1 MPFKAGANPDLLV
14 SSTIAT
20 MPPAETFPVPEQLPG
35 EPHHPRLSALP
46 FTARL
51 LLRGLGV
58 GLLLGL
64 TLGWWPLYGLGVLIW
79 GRPPNVPRVAQVAR
93 YLRLIVTVAPPP
105 PGLPVLVRVRLL
117 FAVLRKVAVIPVWG
131 SAWLLDELL
140 YGRAL
145 DRTPIVAP
153 LIEISAARSGST
165 QLARYLEQ
173 DPHLAAPSFLQS
185 VFPYLWLW
193 RIAPHTLGRF
203 IDRETVRHKMET
215 SMPPEF
221 LQRHEGDPFLTDTFD
236 AALYIAHL
244 NHLAPL
250 LGPDV
255 LAEDFGFAGPAP
267 HNQRLWEHDFVSLL
281 DRIGR
286 KTLLYAG
293 PAPDGRPRRF
303 FVKGHFLSA
312 AEALS
317 RRFPDARFVTMIR
330 EPAPRLQS
338 CVNFLR
344 ANPTEA
350 TIGQVPWAWLAAGLL
365 RSETAYCEQEQAW
378 FTRNDGP
385 RRCVLRFSEYVRD
398 LEGTMRKVY
407 CECLDTEELP
417 PHVPSQHPPRRR
429 TQYLL
434 DRSLAQVGVNEAE
447 LEARLGS
454 YIAWCREGS

>member
-1 MPFKAGANPDLLV
+1 M
-14 SSTIAT
+14 AT
-20 MPPAETFPVPEQLPG
+20 PPLSEILPVPEQLPG
-35 EPHHPRLSALP
+35 EPHHPGLSALP

-64 TLGWWPLYGLGVLIW
+64 TLGLWPLYGLGVLIW
-79 GRPPNVPRVAQVAR
+79 GRPPNVPRLAQVAR
-93 YLRLIVTVAPPP
+93 YLRLIATVRPPP
-105 PGLPVLVRVRLL
+105 PGLPVLVRLRLL
-117 FAVLRKVAVIPVWG
+117 LAVLRKVAVTPVWG
-131 SAWLLDELL
+131 LAWLLDELL

-173 DPHLAAPSFLQS
+173 DPQLAAPSFLQS

-203 IDRETVRHKMET
+203 IDREAVRRKLESM
-215 SMPPEF
+215 MPPEF
-221 LQRHEGDPFLTDTFD
+221 LERHEGDPFLTDTFD
-236 AALYIAHL
+236 VALYTAHL
-244 NHLAPL
+244 NHLALL

-255 LAEDFGFAGPAP
+255 LVEDFGFAGPAP

-293 PAPDGRPRRF
+293 PAPDGGPRRF
-303 FVKGHFLSA
+303 FVKGHFLCA

-317 RRFPDARFVTMIR
+317 RRFPDARFLTMIR

-338 CVNFLR
+338 SVNFLR
-344 ANPTEA
+344 ANPMDA
-350 TIGQVPWAWLAAGLL
+350 TIGQVPWAWLGAGLL

-398 LEGTMRKVY
+398 LEGAMHKVY
-407 CECLDTEELP
+407 RECLDTEALP
-417 PHVPSQHPPRRR
+417 PHVPREHPPRKR

-434 DRSLAQVGVNEAE
+434 DRSLAQVGVSETE
-447 LEARLGS
+447 LDARLAP
-454 YIAWCREGS
+454 YIAWCRQGS

>member
-1 MPFKAGANPDLLV
+1 MAPTPLLETVAV
-14 SSTIAT
+14 SE
-20 MPPAETFPVPEQLPG
+20 PLPG
-35 EPHHPRLSALP
+35 EPHRPGLPPLP
-46 FTARL
+46 FMGRL

-64 TLGWWPLYGLGVLIW
+64 TLPLWPLYGLGVLVW
-79 GRPPNVPRVAQVAR
+79 GRPPNVPRMTQVAR
-93 YLRLIVTVAPPP
+93 YLRLIVTVRPPP
-105 PGLPVLVRVRLL
+105 PGLPVRVRLRL
-117 FAVLRKVAVIPVWG
+117 LLAVLRKVAVVPVWG

-145 DRTPIVAP
+145 ARTPLVAP

-173 DPHLAAPSFLQS
+173 DPQLAAPSFLQS

-193 RIAPHTLGRF
+193 RLAPHTLGRF
-203 IDRETVRHKMET
+203 IDRETVRHKLES

-221 LQRHEGDPFLTDTFD
+221 VQRHEGDPFLTDTFD
-236 AALYIAHL
+236 VALYIAHL
-244 NHLAPL
+244 NHLAPM

-267 HNQRLWEHDFVSLL
+267 HNRRLWEHDFVRLL

-293 PAPDGRPRRF
+293 PGPDGRPRRF
-303 FVKGHFLSA
+303 FVKGHFLAA
-312 AEALS
+312 AEALA

-330 EPAPRLQS
+330 EPAKRLQS
-338 CVNFLR
+338 GINFLR
-344 ANPTEA
+344 ANPMDA

-365 RSETAYCEQEQAW
+365 RSEITYCEQEQAW
-378 FTRNDGP
+378 FTRDHDGGP

-398 LEGTMRKVY
+398 LEGTMCKVY
-407 CECLDTEELP
+407 RECLDTEDLP
-417 PHVPSQHPPRRR
+417 PHVPREHPPRRR
-429 TQYLL
+429 TEYLL
-434 DRSLAQVGVNEAE
+434 DRSLAQVGVSEAE
-447 LEARLGS
+447 LDARLAS
-454 YIAWCREGS
+454 YIAWCRQGS

>member
-1 MPFKAGANPDLLV
+1 MPFKAVASTDLLV
-14 SSTIAT
+14 SSRMAT
-20 MPPAETFPVPEQLPG
+20 PLSETALVPEPLPG

-46 FTARL
+46 FTVRL

-79 GRPPNVPRVAQVAR
+79 GRPPNVPRMAQVAR
-93 YLRLIVTVAPPP
+93 YLRLIVTVRPPP

-117 FAVLRKVAVIPVWG
+117 LAVLRKVAVAPVWG

-193 RIAPHTLGRF
+193 RVAPRTLGRF
-203 IDRETVRHKMET
+203 IDREMVRHKLES

-221 LQRHEGDPFLTDTFD
+221 VQRHEGDPFLTDTFD
-236 AALYIAHL
+236 VALYIAHL

-267 HNQRLWEHDFVSLL
+267 HNRRLWEQDFVSLL

-286 KTLLYAG
+286 KTLLHAG

-303 FVKGHFLSA
+303 FVKGHFLAA
-312 AEALS
+312 AEALA
-317 RRFPDARFVTMIR
+317 RRFPDARFLTMIR

-338 CVNFLR
+338 GINFLR
-344 ANPTEA
+344 ANPMDA
-350 TIGQVPWAWLAAGLL
+350 TIGSVPWVWLAAGLL
-365 RSETAYCEQEQAW
+365 RSEIAYCEQEQAW
-378 FTRNDGP
+378 FTRSDGP

-398 LEGTMRKVY
+398 LEGAMLEVY
-407 CECLDTEELP
+407 RECLDTEELP
-417 PHVPSQHPPRRR
+417 AHVPRQHPPRKR
-429 TQYLL
+429 TEYLL

-447 LEARLGS
+447 LDARLAP